1 MAQDK
6 IMVVDNEIEIIQ
18 LIKLYLAREGYNVVW
33 KTDST
38 KAAAMAEAEKPD
50 LILLDV
56 VMPGITGTDLCIK
69 IRETSAVPV

>member
-18 LIKLYLAREGYNVVW
+18 LIKLYLTREGYNVVW
-33 KTDST
+33 TTDST

-69 IRETSAVPV
+69 IR